1 MSGRKRKKMKKIS
14 FFFISFCFASFGLIA
29 QIKTIVV
36 DSPDEFVNAIGSDR
50 IIQLKGS
57 TIYISEISSKEQGAN
72 YRFNDADSDD
82 SYELVIFGVS
92 NMKIEGLGN
101 EPVKII
107 TKPEYGNVLVFENC
121 NNITIENIEAGH
133 GPEKGYYIGGV
144 FKIINSTNFTINKSI
159 MYGSGIE
166 GITAENVTGLKCNN
180 SIIRECSYG
189 IMTLYECFDFEFNN
203 CEFSDN
209 EEFDLV
215 NISNCTN
222 VKFSIC
228 TFVNNKTSTN
238 YDFVEYAVF
247 NVDESKSIS
256 INDCLIKNNV
266 ANFFYKK
273 EGSIEL
279 NNIKLENNLFEKG
292 DYKK

>member
-1 MSGRKRKKMKKIS
+1 MKKIS
-14 FFFISFCFASFGLIA
+14 FFFISFCFVSAGLVA
-29 QIKTIVV
+29 QIKTVVV
-36 DSPDEFVNAIGSDR
+36 DSPDEFVKAIGSDR

-57 TIYISEISSKEQGAN
+57 TIYFSEISSKEQGAN

-92 NMKIEGLGN
+92 NMKIAGLGH

-121 NNITIENIEAGH
+121 DNITIENIEAGH
-133 GPEKGYYIGGV
+133 GPEKGYCIGGV
-144 FKIINSTNFTINKSI
+144 FKIINSKNFTINNSV

-180 SIIRECSYG
+180 SIIRECSYS
-189 IMTLYECFDFEFNN
+189 IMTLDNCTDFEFNN

-222 VKFSIC
+222 VKFSVC
-228 TFVNNKTSTN
+228 TFSNNKTSTE
-238 YDFVEYAVF
+238 YDFMDYAVF
-247 NVDESKSIS
+247 AVNDSKSIS

-273 EGSIEL
+273 EDSIEL
-279 NNIKLENNLFEKG
+279 NNTNFENNSFTKG
-292 DYKK
+292 MFYKE